1 MMITY
6 YLKMAWRRLVNNK
19 IHSVINLI
27 GLSLGI
33 FGSIVIFQ
41 FVKYHVSTD
50 QYHSKHS
57 DIYRVVMD
65 LHLEEGPEHEKGS
78 PYILHETLK
87 NDFANIESTAYIGQH
102 ELTISVEGENA
113 LKYKFLEKES
123 AAFVNEGY
131 FKIFDYH
138 WLSGNATALSMPHT
152 AVITETYA
160 KKFFGG
166 KDPLS
171 QAITIN
177 NKQHVRVAG
186 LLKDIPGNTDL
197 RTEVFISLPTMRSII
212 PEFGYED
219 WQWFSTSKETYV
231 LLRKNVPKEAV
242 EAQLPAFA
250 AKYYGANAKYYRFH
264 LQKFS
269 DVHFN
274 IDYNGKVKRSTIAF
288 FSIVGVLLIVIACIN
303 FINLATAQSF
313 KRFKEIGVR
322 KTLGGTQPQLFWQFI
337 NEVLITAIIA
347 IVIALLVAYM
357 VIPVVNSWLGVQIT
371 FDQFF
376 DLQTLLFGLLL
387 VIFITLGAG
396 LYPSLVIANYNSL
409 EALKGVKGGGNKGA
423 LVRKPLVMVQFS
435 CSFIL
440 IALSILIAKQSDFL
454 RSKDIGST
462 KELILHVKL
471 PDTEHKKLA
480 ILKDH
485 LLQKPIVESVSFSNS
500 APSSHVGWGGSI
512 KFDNRDWEKFV
523 ARSRSADENYL
534 NTYQIRLVAGR
545 KPVASDTINEMLI
558 NEILVKKL
566 GLKNNLEVLG
576 KQLIVGDADN
586 KTGHIV
592 GVVADFNNT
601 DLYSSIEPTIIFSLN
616 LRYRQAAIRLNN
628 FDSRKAVR
636 EIRSIWEKIY
646 PDNVFE
652 YSFYDE
658 ELALFYKREELTKRL
673 TSFFAFLS
681 IFISCLGLLG
691 LISISIAQRVK
702 EIGVRKVLGASVKDI
717 TVLVSKDFL
726 KIIILAI
733 IIAAPIA
740 YYLMYTWL
748 QDFAYR
754 VNIGWWIFI
763 LAGASALFVALATI
777 SFQAIKAAIA
787 NPIKSLR
794 TD

>member
-1 MMITY
+1 MITY

-50 QYHSKHS
+50 KYHSKHN

-65 LHLEEGPEHEKGS
+65 LHLEEGVEHEKGS

-87 NDFANIESTAYIGQH
+87 NDFANIENIAYIGQQ
-102 ELTISVEGENA
+102 ELTVSIVGEKA

-131 FKIFDYH
+131 FKIFDYD
-138 WLSGNATALSMPHT
+138 WLSGNASAMNMPHT
-152 AVITETYA
+152 AVITEKYA
-160 KKFFGG
+160 KKFFGD
-166 KDPLS
+166 KDPLN
-171 QAITIN
+171 QIITIN
-177 NKQHVRVAG
+177 NKQDVRVAG

-197 RTEVFISLPTMRSII
+197 RTEVFISLPTMRSIM
-212 PEFGYED
+212 PDFGYDD
-219 WQWFSTSKETYV
+219 WQWFSTSRETYV
-231 LLRKNVPKEAV
+231 LLRKDVLKDAV

-250 AKYYGANAKYYRFH
+250 AKYYGANAKYYQFH

-274 IDYNGKVKRSTIAF
+274 IDYNGKVKKSAIAF

-322 KTLGGTQPQLFWQFI
+322 KTLGSTQPQLFWQFI
-337 NEVLITAIIA
+337 NEVFITAIIA
-347 IVIALLVAYM
+347 IVTALLCAYM

-371 FDQFF
+371 FAQFF
-376 DLQTLLFGLLL
+376 DLQTLFFGLLL
-387 VIFITLGAG
+387 IIFITLGAG

-409 EALKGVKGGGNKGA
+409 EALKGVTGRGNKGA

-440 IALSILIAKQSDFL
+440 IALSILIVKQSDFL

-471 PDTEHKKLA
+471 PDTENKKLG
-480 ILKDH
+480 ILKDQ
-485 LLQKPIVESVSFSNS
+485 LLQKPDVEHVSFSNS

-534 NTYQIRLVAGR
+534 DTYQIRLVAGR
-545 KPVASDTINEMLI
+545 KPVAADTINEILI

-566 GLKNNLEVLG
+566 GLKNNLEALG

-586 KTGHIV
+586 KGGRIV

-616 LRYRQAAIRLNN
+616 LRYRQAAIRLNS
-628 FDSRKAVR
+628 FDSRKTIS
-636 EIRSIWEKIY
+636 EIRTIWEKIY

-658 ELALFYKREELTKRL
+658 ELATFYKREELTKRL

-691 LISISIAQRVK
+691 LISLSIAQRIK

-726 KIIILAI
+726 KIIMLAI

-754 VNIGWWIFI
+754 VNIGWWIFM
-763 LAGASALFVALATI
+763 LAGASALFIALATI
-777 SFQAIKAAIA
+777 SFQAIKAAMA
-787 NPIKSLR
+787 NPVKSLR
-794 TD
+794 TE